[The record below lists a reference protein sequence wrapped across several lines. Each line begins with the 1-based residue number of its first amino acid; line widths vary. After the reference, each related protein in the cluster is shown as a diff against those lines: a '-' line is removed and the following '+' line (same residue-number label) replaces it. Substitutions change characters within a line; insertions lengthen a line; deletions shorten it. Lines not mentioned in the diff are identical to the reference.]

1 MHASQQAVCENRMG
15 VRMERQSTVL
25 RTLDL
30 PSGTL
35 VPFPS
40 APGERVRV
48 LVGHVWL
55 TEEGNL
61 NDVFL
66 AIGEEVALGG
76 RGLAVIEALTPA
88 RIQLLEAVSL
98 LDAVQKL
105 ARRAA
110 RWLIAAWH
118 PRPPA
123 AACSRDLKLAQ
134 ALAQFDG
141 RVGLVQCVEVQAGC
155 AGRNQALA

>member
-1 MHASQQAVCENRMG
+1 
-15 VRMERQSTVL
+15 MERHSTVL

-30 PSGTL
+30 AGGTL
-35 VPFPS
+35 MPFPS

-48 LVGHVWL
+48 IYGRVWL
-55 TEEGNL
+55 TEEGDL
-61 NDVFL
+61 NDILL
-66 AIGEEVALGG
+66 ANDEEVALGG

-98 LDAVQKL
+98 SDAVQKL
-105 ARRAA
+105 ARRAV
-110 RWLIAAWH
+110 RWLSGACH
-118 PRPPA
+118 PRPLA
-123 AACSRDLKLAQ
+123 AACSSDVKLAQ